1 MYFKVGITSSRGSG
15 EARTIRAGE
24 KSTTLARN
32 WAFRIIG
39 WRWRRAMMVDVKNIP
54 RTGGPLFEGANNAE
68 LVTPNG
74 GNSSREMWQSVG
86 QATREGRTAQ
96 RVA

>member
-1 MYFKVGITSSRGSG
+1 
-15 EARTIRAGE
+15 
-24 KSTTLARN
+24 
-32 WAFRIIG
+32 
-39 WRWRRAMMVDVKNIP
+39 MMVDVKNIP
-54 RTGGPLFEGANNAE
+54 RTGGPLFEGSNNAE